1 MHATRRLWI
10 SVAVVVLAALALLG
24 FYVWLVGGS
33 AFQGSSGED
42 TQKAGDGIVPVR
54 SIYTYAGDENIVRP
68 VGIGADDKGGFFVT
82 LLDSGRIVE
91 FDSSGDYVRHWGER
105 GTNPGNLL
113 APTSVAVY
121 RLANHVYVI
130 DRSRLKLIAYATDG
144 TYLWEVPVLNPVS
157 VAVDPDGQVA
167 VATFGPIA
175 TFTSEG
181 EILGQAGSRGPD
193 AGQFDYPRQVAFDAD
208 GVAYV
213 ADANNARV
221 QAVRLEGDVT
231 ATVLWVAG
239 TRPLNAEDIA
249 GRFGLPTGV
258 AVTRDGRPVV
268 LDSFRHT
275 ISLLDPKDGE
285 LVNDFGGERRGA
297 ADGLLELPTNIAHL
311 SGDLFAISDT
321 GNDRIQI
328 VRLVAPEDQQIWNLY
343 PMLRWLG
350 LLPLLLL
357 ASVFGRKRRFVT
369 DAALKR
375 AIDEGN
381 ARLLLS
387 ATKRPFAL
395 PDTIERYGQAV
406 EADVMIGEHLRAAAG
421 AAGPIE
427 TADERLAQAA
437 QLSVVQ
443 RMLIRRHIVVCAD
456 AEQCASLEREGFK
469 TLEYERIVENYSL
482 KD

>member
-33 AFQGSSGED
+33 ASQGGSGDE
-42 TQKAGDGIVPVR
+42 ARSASNGIVPVR
-54 SIYTYAGDENIVRP
+54 SIYNYDGDENIVRP
-68 VGIGADDKGGFFVT
+68 VGIGADDNGGFFVT

-91 FDSSGDYVRHWGER
+91 FDSGGEYIRHWGER

-113 APTSVAVY
+113 APTSVAVD
-121 RLANHVYVI
+121 RLANHVYVV

-144 TYLWEVPVLNPVS
+144 TYLWEIPVLNPVS

-167 VATFGPIA
+167 VTTFGPIA

-181 EILGQAGSRGPD
+181 EIVGQAGSRGPD
-193 AGQFDYPRQVAFDAD
+193 EGQFDYSRQVVIDAD

-239 TRPLNAEDIA
+239 TKPLNAEDVA

-258 AVTRDGRPVV
+258 ALTDDGRTVI

-285 LVNDFGGERRGA
+285 LVTDFGGERRGA
-297 ADGLLELPTNIAHL
+297 ADGLVELPTNITHL
-311 SGDLFAISDT
+311 RGDLFAISDT
-321 GNDRIQI
+321 GNDRVQI
-328 VRLVAPEDQQIWNLY
+328 VRLVAPEDRQIWNLY
-343 PMLRWLG
+343 PILRWLG

-357 ASVFGRKRRFVT
+357 AFVFGRKRWFVT

-381 ARLLLS
+381 ARLVLS

-395 PDTIERYGQAV
+395 PDTIERYGEAV
-406 EADVMIGEHLRAAAG
+406 EAQVVIGEHLRAVAG
-421 AAGPIE
+421 QAGPIE
-427 TADERLAQAA
+427 SADERLANAA
-437 QLSVVQ
+437 KMSVMQ
-443 RMLIRRHIVVCAD
+443 RMLIRRHVVVCAD
-456 AEQCASLEREGFK
+456 AEQCAALEKEGFK
-469 TLEYERIVENYSL
+469 TLEYVHIVEAYAL
-482 KD
+482 KE